1 MANDADNAAAEL
13 RQKERDEMRKG
24 LGQTVIRDR
33 EIPLDHLSYDPEGI
47 QPTPASSTR
56 FDDKD
61 APNPSQPMFS
71 SKIHRGSYG
80 QE

>member
-13 RQKERDEMRKG
+13 RQKERDDMRKG
-24 LGQTVIRDR
+24 LGQTIIRDR

-47 QPTPASSTR
+47 QPTPSSSTR

-61 APNPSQPMFS
+61 TPTPSQPMFS
-71 SKIHRGSYG
+71 SKIHRGDLR
-80 QE
+80 ED